1 MRPKD
6 DFMRKNVSIA
16 AFKHSIISVT
26 EKTRLTN
33 HKAPEDTYA
42 FTLCCPLR
50 LKR

>member
-16 AFKHSIISVT
+16 AFKHSTILLT
-26 EKTRLTN
+26 EKTRLSN

-42 FTLCCPLR
+42 FTLRRTLR
-50 LKR
+50 FK